1 MYLRT
6 PKRYQA
12 KGRRRHLFN
21 FTKWIWLYVL
31 APVILIPAVL
41 AYNNRAQLS
50 VYVGNRVNEVLT
62 RMPRPQPTYTP
73 TIPTSDLQRIFS
85 EAMRSG
91 KINNAISALNGLLDA
106 APNDVYLHTTLVRM
120 TLLRGDPT
128 DQKRLDKAVAAAEAS
143 INADP
148 EVADGW
154 IMMAL
159 ALNERG
165 DPRAALPYALRA
177 RDLNAED
184 PMLIAVTARI
194 YADLQRYDE
203 AEGLIEQAIDAAK
216 NSRPLNTVALAFSY
230 WVQGDILTNTNG
242 TAAQGA
248 YEEAWRAALT
258 DASVPLSFIA
268 YRLYFVYLTENRDD
282 EVLRVLAQA
291 AERDKDDDMNA
302 YYVGQVYYRAQNWE
316 KARPAYAQC
325 LDLNPDNLRCL
336 RRMAQVNFKLKA
348 YPTAVEYAK
357 RAIAKGS
364 QEPEAFLVAGLAMIE
379 SKDRNCGEAITLLQ
393 KGYLLNEG
401 RTDLSDDDKANQR
414 EQFESGLTSCNAR
427 PIEPTIAP
435 AATATPQ

>member
-12 KGRRRHLFN
+12 KGRRRYLFN
-21 FTKWIWLYVL
+21 FKWLWLYLL
-31 APVILIPAVL
+31 APLIIVPASL
-41 AYNNRAQLS
+41 AYYYRAELAPIVSNS
-50 VYVGNRVNEVLT
+50 VNSILT
-62 RMPRPQPTYTP
+62 RMPRAMPTATP
-73 TIPTSDLQRIFS
+73 TIPAADLQRIFGDS
-85 EAMRSG
+85 VRTG
-91 KINNAISALNGLLDA
+91 KINNALSALNGLLDA

-128 DQKRLDKAVAAAEAS
+128 DRKHLDKAVAAADAA
-143 INADP
+143 INANP

-165 DPRAALPYALRA
+165 EPRAALPYALRA
-177 RDLNAED
+177 RDLNADD
-184 PMLIAVTARI
+184 PMLGAVTARI
-194 YADLQRYDE
+194 YADLGRYDE
-203 AEGLIEQAIDAAK
+203 ATTLVEQAIDKAK
-216 NSRPLNTVALAFSY
+216 ASRPLNTIALAFGY

-242 TAAQGA
+242 AAAEGA

-258 DASVPLSFIA
+258 DANVPLSFIA
-268 YRLYFVYLTENRDD
+268 YRLYFVYLTENRDQD
-282 EVLRVLAQA
+282 VLNVLAQA
-291 AERDKDDDMNA
+291 AERDHDDDMNS

-336 RRMAQVNFKLKA
+336 RRMAQVNYQLNA
-348 YPTAVEYAK
+348 YATAADYAK
-357 RAIAKGS
+357 RAIAKGT
-364 QEPEAFLVAGLAMIE
+364 QEPEAFLVAGLSLIE
-379 SKDRNCGEAITLLQ
+379 GKDRNCGEAITLLQ

-401 RTDLSDDDKANQR
+401 RTDVADTVKASQR
-414 EQFESGLTSCNAR
+414 DQFERGLTSCNAR
-427 PIEPTIAP
+427 PIQPTTAP